1 MSTVRRG
8 DDQKMSGCGKI
19 ADVSGWLGL
28 DYTLRLI
35 HQGDFM
41 FALRMLTAAAVLTLA
56 VFPAG
61 AADEVIDA
69 IDQARKAY
77 QSGNLGEAKQSLD
90 LASQLIGQKNAEG
103 FASLLPKALPG
114 WKQEKTDTAAMGT
127 SMFGASTATGRY
139 TNAKGDDIEIQITG
153 DSAMIAPL
161 AAVFANPQ
169 FAGAMGKIVR
179 IGNQRA
185 IVTKDGDV
193 QMVVDNKFLIVVQ
206 GSGPADA
213 KLAYAQAVDVAKLS
227 KM

>member
-1 MSTVRRG
+1 
-8 DDQKMSGCGKI
+8 
-19 ADVSGWLGL
+19 
-28 DYTLRLI
+28 
-35 HQGDFM
+35 M
-41 FALRMLTAAAVLTLA
+41 FAIRMLAAAAVL
-56 VFPAG
+56 VFAALPAG
-61 AADEVIDA
+61 AADEVIEA

-77 QSGNLGEAKQSLD
+77 QSGDLGEAKQSLD

-103 FASLLPKALPG
+103 FAALLPKALPG

-127 SMFGASTATGRY
+127 SMFGASMATGRY
-139 TNAKGDDIEIQITG
+139 INAKGDDVEIQITG

-179 IGNQRA
+179 VGNQRA

-193 QMVVDNKFLIVVQ
+193 QMVVNNKFLIVVQ

-213 KLAYAQAVDVAKLS
+213 KLAYAQAIDVPKLLE
-227 KM
+227 M

>member
-1 MSTVRRG
+1 MIFT
-8 DDQKMSGCGKI
+8 
-19 ADVSGWLGL
+19 
-28 DYTLRLI
+28 
-35 HQGDFM
+35 
-41 FALRMLTAAAVLTLA
+41 RMLAAAAVLAFATL
-56 VFPAG
+56 PAT
-61 AADEVIDA
+61 AADEVIEA

-77 QSGNLGEAKQSLD
+77 QSGDLGEAKQSLD

-103 FASLLPKALPG
+103 YASLLPKALPG
-114 WKQEKTDTAAMGT
+114 WTQEKSDATAMGNT
-127 SMFGASTATGRY
+127 MFGASMATGRY
-139 TNAKGDDIEIQITG
+139 TNAKGDDVEVQITG

-179 IGNQRA
+179 VGSQRA
-185 IVTKDGDV
+185 IVTKEGDV
-193 QMVVDNKFLIVVQ
+193 QMVVNNKFLVVVQ

>member
-1 MSTVRRG
+1 MTA
-8 DDQKMSGCGKI
+8 I
-19 ADVSGWLGL
+19 
-28 DYTLRLI
+28 
-35 HQGDFM
+35 
-41 FALRMLTAAAVLTLA
+41 RMLAPAAVLALA
-56 VFPAG
+56 IFPAA
-61 AADEVIDA
+61 AADEVIEA

-114 WKQEKTDTAAMGT
+114 WTQEKTDTAAIGT
-127 SMFGASTATGRY
+127 SMFGGSIATGRY
-139 TNAKGDDIEIQITG
+139 INTQGEDIEIQITG

-179 IGNQRA
+179 VGNQRA

-193 QMVVDNKFLIVVQ
+193 QMVVNNKFLVVVQ

-213 KLAYAQAVDVAKLS
+213 KLAYAQAIDIPKLS

>member
-1 MSTVRRG
+1 
-8 DDQKMSGCGKI
+8 MSGCGKI

-153 DSAMIAPL
+153 DLAMIAPL

>member
-1 MSTVRRG
+1 MTAVR
-8 DDQKMSGCGKI
+8 
-19 ADVSGWLGL
+19 
-28 DYTLRLI
+28 
-35 HQGDFM
+35 M
-41 FALRMLTAAAVLTLA
+41 FAGAAVLALA
-56 VFPAG
+56 AFPA
-61 AADEVIDA
+61 AVADEVIDA

-103 FASLLPKALPG
+103 FALLLPKALPG

-127 SMFGASTATGRY
+127 SMFGASMATGRY
-139 TNAKGDDIEIQITG
+139 TNAKGDDLEIQITG

-179 IGNQRA
+179 VGNQRA
-185 IVTKDGDV
+185 IVTKEGDV
-193 QMVVDNKFLIVVQ
+193 QMVVNNKFLIVVQ
-206 GSGPADA
+206 GSGSAAD
-213 KLAYAQAVDVAKLS
+213 KLAYAQAVDVNKLS